1 MANGGVRR
9 PGTLKYHRRGTTL
22 QSKKVGPTD
31 WKDKQTSQVKQQIDG
46 QDQRRKCR
54 LCSLEAVV
62 SLPLGAIKG
71 RHVPFAFM
79 SSSAAA
85 VSSSLSENTGQESI
99 KKERQLL

>member
-1 MANGGVRR
+1 MVNGGVRR
-9 PGTLKYHRRGTTL
+9 PGTLKYHQRGTTFTKPK
-22 QSKKVGPTD
+22 SGPHRLEGQADIT
-31 WKDKQTSQVKQQIDG
+31 VKQQFDG
-46 QDQRRKCR
+46 QDQSRKCR

-85 VSSSLSENTGQESI
+85 VSSSPSENPGQESI
-99 KKERQLL
+99 K